1 MERFRK
7 LRDGGWRRPE
17 VMILVM
23 AGAVPFGFATWNA
36 LLNNFVIERA
46 GFTGAEIGILQSL
59 REVPGFMAFAA
70 VFILILMREQT
81 LAIVSLLL
89 LGIGTALTGWFP
101 SVIGLYCTTVLMS
114 IGYHYYATRQ
124 TSLTLQWT
132 APEKTPEMLGRI
144 VAVGSATSIV
154 TFGIIWLAFDFAAL
168 DFRWIYMIG
177 GGITAVA
184 ALVCWIVYPR
194 FPLGVKQHRHLVIRR
209 RYWLFYLLSF
219 MGGARRQIFIVFA
232 GFLMVEKFGFGVED
246 ITLLFLLNAA
256 INMWLAPRIGR
267 FVARWG
273 ERRALILEYLGL
285 IGVFVGYAL
294 VENAA
299 LAAGL
304 YVVDHLF
311 FALALAINSYFQ
323 KIADA
328 ADIASTA
335 GVSFSID
342 HTAAVS
348 VPVVLGFLWL
358 TSPAM
363 VFLIGAAMAAFS
375 LLLALN
381 VPRRPSPGNETLF
394 SFARKPLPER
404 L

>member
-1 MERFRK
+1 M
-7 LRDGGWRRPE
+7 
-17 VMILVM
+17 
-23 AGAVPFGFATWNA
+23 
-36 LLNNFVIERA
+36 
-46 GFTGAEIGILQSL
+46 
-59 REVPGFMAFAA
+59 
-70 VFILILMREQT
+70 
-81 LAIVSLLL
+81 
-89 LGIGTALTGWFP
+89 
-101 SVIGLYCTTVLMS
+101 
-114 IGYHYYATRQ
+114 
-124 TSLTLQWT
+124 
-132 APEKTPEMLGRI
+132 
-144 VAVGSATSIV
+144 
-154 TFGIIWLAFDFAAL
+154 
-168 DFRWIYMIG
+168 
-177 GGITAVA
+177 
-184 ALVCWIVYPR
+184 
-194 FPLGVKQHRHLVIRR
+194 KQHRHLVIRR

-219 MGGARRQIFIVFA
+219 MGGARRQIFVVFA

-285 IGVFVGYAL
+285 IGVFAGYAV

-311 FALALAINSYFQ
+311 FALSLAINSYFQ
-323 KIADA
+323 KIADT

-342 HTAAVS
+342 HTAAVT

-363 VFLIGAAMAAFS
+363 VFLIGSAMAAFS

-394 SFARKPLPER
+394 SFGRKPLPER

>member
-1 MERFRK
+1 
-7 LRDGGWRRPE
+7 
-17 VMILVM
+17 
-23 AGAVPFGFATWNA
+23 
-36 LLNNFVIERA
+36 
-46 GFTGAEIGILQSL
+46 
-59 REVPGFMAFAA
+59 
-70 VFILILMREQT
+70 
-81 LAIVSLLL
+81 
-89 LGIGTALTGWFP
+89 
-101 SVIGLYCTTVLMS
+101 MS

-132 APEKTPEMLGRI
+132 TPEKTPEMLGRI

-154 TFGIIWLAFDFAAL
+154 TFVLIWLTFDFAAL
-168 DFRWIYMIG
+168 NFRWVYMIG
-177 GGITAVA
+177 GGVTMVA
-184 ALVCWIVYPR
+184 AVVCWIAYPR
-194 FPLGVKQHRHLVIRR
+194 FPVGVEQHRHLVIRR

-219 MGGARRQIFIVFA
+219 MGGARRQIFVVFA

-273 ERRALILEYLGL
+273 ERRALILEYIGL
-285 IGVFVGYAL
+285 IGVFAGYAV

-311 FALALAINSYFQ
+311 FALSLAINSYFQ

-342 HTAAVS
+342 HTAAVT

-358 TSPAM
+358 TSPAL
-363 VFLIGAAMAAFS
+363 VFLIGSAMAAFS

-394 SFARKPLPER
+394 SFGRKPLPER

>member
-1 MERFRK
+1 
-7 LRDGGWRRPE
+7 
-17 VMILVM
+17 M
-23 AGAVPFGFATWNA
+23 AGAVPFSFATWNA
-36 LLNNFVIERA
+36 LLNNFVIESA

-132 APEKTPEMLGRI
+132 TPEKTPEMLGRI

-154 TFGIIWLAFDFAAL
+154 TFVLIWLTFDFAAL
-168 DFRWIYMIG
+168 NFRWVYMIG
-177 GGITAVA
+177 GGVTMVA
-184 ALVCWIVYPR
+184 AVVCWIAYPR
-194 FPLGVKQHRHLVIRR
+194 FPVGVEQHRHLVIRR

-219 MGGARRQIFIVFA
+219 MGGARRQIFVVFA

-273 ERRALILEYLGL
+273 ERRALILEYIGL
-285 IGVFVGYAL
+285 IGVFAGYAV

-311 FALALAINSYFQ
+311 FALSLAINSYFQ

-342 HTAAVS
+342 HTAAVT

-363 VFLIGAAMAAFS
+363 VFLIGSAMAAFS
-375 LLLALN
+375 LLLAMN

-394 SFARKPLPER
+394 SFGRKPLPER